1 MFEDPVVQLAGIV
14 LLAVAAQW
22 VGARLRIP
30 SILLLL
36 VTGFLIGPVFDILD
50 PDELLGD
57 LLAPTV
63 ALAVGLIL
71 FEGGL
76 SLRLR
81 EMAGQQR
88 VLWLLVTVGVLIT
101 WVIGAVIV
109 VLFTLSLIHI
119 SEPTRP
125 PLLSRMPSSA

>member
-14 LLAVAAQW
+14 VLAVAAQW
-22 VGARLRIP
+22 MAARLKVP

-36 VTGFLIGPVFDILD
+36 LTGFLVGPVFDLLD
-50 PDELLGD
+50 PDTLLGD

-63 ALAVGLIL
+63 ALGVGLIL
-71 FEGGL
+71 FEGGM

-88 VLWLLVTVGVLIT
+88 VLWSSQS
-101 WVIGAVIV
+101 WP
-109 VLFTLSLIHI
+109 SPI
-119 SEPTRP
+119 SQPE
-125 PLLSRMPSSA
+125 